1 MEMRELRKTNQQLEK
16 LWDEGKNL
24 IEIQVEYKFYSVGKI
39 MRRIHYSQ
47 VFFFCLKSC
56 RGPTSSSSILVFLGQ
71 ASTNTSLLLPFLGTS
86 PR

>member
-16 LWDEGKNL
+16 LRDEGKNL

-47 VFFFCLKSC
+47 VFFFLSK
-56 RGPTSSSSILVFLGQ
+56 IL
-71 ASTNTSLLLPFLGTS
+71 
-86 PR
+86 